1 MGFKAVKRIVGSL
14 ADSRLSQRMMHHA
27 ERLAL
32 HAASLRVL
40 AYHRIDDPNQTPA
53 LYPGLVSAT
62 PTEFARQIEFLKS
75 NADVVSLADV
85 EAAFQGEVVLPPRAV
100 LLTFDDATTDFAEHA
115 WPILKEHQLP
125 ATLFVPT
132 AYPDQP
138 QRHFWWDELYRAI
151 FHSPDGSEFTI
162 ADRTF
167 TVESPP
173 DRSRLFRNL
182 KEQFKLLPHTE
193 FLTAM
198 QEVSRII
205 PDQPTTNNV
214 LGWNQ
219 LRSLHQEGVT
229 LAPHTQTHPMLN
241 RVPHELA
248 LKEILGSWEDLRQQI
263 EAAIPRVLAFPAG
276 GMNETARSALQEL
289 GFDLAFSTRR
299 GINRLPSADP
309 LSLNRINVG
318 RATTLGL
325 LRLQL
330 I

>member
-14 ADSRLSQRMMHHA
+14 ADSRLSQRMMQHA

-40 AYHRIDDPNQTPA
+40 AYHRIDEPEQTPD
-53 LYPGLVSAT
+53 LYPGLISAT
-62 PTEFARQIEFLKS
+62 PAEFARQIAFLKS
-75 NADVVSLADV
+75 HADVVSLTEV
-85 EAAFQGEVVLPPRAV
+85 EAAFRGDIELPSRAV
-100 LLTFDDATTDFAEHA
+100 LLTFDDATTDFAKHA

-138 QRHFWWDELYRAI
+138 QRHFWWDELFRAI
-151 FHSPDGSEFTI
+151 FQSPEGSQL
-162 ADRTF
+162 R
-167 TVESPP
+167 VL
-173 DRSRLFRNL
+173 DRSVPLQHASERSRQFRNL
-182 KEQFKLLPHTE
+182 KEQLKLLPHAE
-193 FLTAM
+193 FEAAM
-198 QEVSRII
+198 EEVRKLPCRK
-205 PDQPTTNNV
+205 PDSNNV
-214 LGWNQ
+214 LGWES
-219 LRSLHQEGVT
+219 LRELSREGVT
-229 LAPHTQTHPMLN
+229 LAPHTRTHPMLN
-241 RVPHELA
+241 RVPHDLA
-248 LKEILGSWEDLRQQI
+248 LDEILGSWEDLRDRI
-263 EAAIPRVLAFPAG
+263 DCPIPRVLAFPAG
-276 GMNETARSALQEL
+276 GMNETARSALCEL

-309 LSLNRINVG
+309 LALNRINVG